1 MAISHKMYL
10 PKIYRSPPAQ
20 KILDLPLLQVW
31 RSFKLT
37 LPDNIEQ
44 LSLLVFFIHRSSLG
58 SCNWSICNHCCSW
71 MLPCCWTGVALPVS
85 ASAQVLSPS
94 QHHRIKLN
102 HCCCYCCSKLRK
114 KIIVSNSNCESVLII
129 VLIM

>member
-10 PKIYRSPPAQ
+10 PKIYPSPPAQ
-20 KILDLPLLQVW
+20 KILQLSLLQVW

-44 LSLLVFFIHRSSLG
+44 LSLLVFLIHRSSLG
-58 SCNWSICNHCCSW
+58 SCDWSICNHCCSW
-71 MLPCCWTGVALPVS
+71 MLPCCWRGLHCLCQHLLRCCLPPNTIGSNLIIAV
-85 ASAQVLSPS
+85 V
-94 QHHRIKLN
+94 IK
-102 HCCCYCCSKLRK
+102 K
-114 KIIVSNSNCESVLII
+114 KNIIVSNSNCESLLIF